1 MIFNSI
7 RWRMQLWHGLILVLV
22 LGAFGLSAYQMAR
35 KDKLRQAD
43 EEVKLCVA
51 EAARPGLPPDRFRGA
66 GRPEPPDGFGGG
78 NRPEPTPDHFGEGSG
93 PEPPGGFGGGDRP
106 DPPPER
112 FGGGGRGK
120 RPPFER
126 GFLREQISTNA
137 LRVIT
142 SKNNATPAYYFIFWK
157 EDGTVLASSTNAP
170 PGIPRPPPPLGAR
183 PEPGRNNWGH
193 LGPPPA
199 KGFEVFPRT
208 RAPLQEAYHFTPA
221 GDCILVGRPLQPEY
235 AALRQRAIW
244 LVAAGGAVL
253 VCGLAG
259 GMWVATRAIRPIE
272 DISATAVKIAAG
284 DLSQRIDTAG
294 TDNELGHLA
303 ALLNATF
310 ARLETAFGQQ
320 ARFTSDASHELRTP
334 VTVILTQ
341 TQTALSRERPAADY
355 RGALE
360 ACQRAAQR
368 MRKLIESL
376 LELARLDAGQEPLK
390 QERFDLSRV
399 VRDGVELVRPL
410 AAEHGITIQCG
421 LAPVECLGDAE
432 RLGQVVVNLLSN
444 AIQFNRDQG
453 EILISA
459 ASHERTAVLTVA
471 DHGPGIPAADLPH
484 IFERFYRVDK
494 SRSRLQGRSGLG
506 LAICK
511 AIVEAHGGSL
521 EAASQEGQGSTFTVK
536 LPIP

>member
-1 MIFNSI
+1 
-7 RWRMQLWHGLILVLV
+7 
-22 LGAFGLSAYQMAR
+22 
-35 KDKLRQAD
+35 
-43 EEVKLCVA
+43 
-51 EAARPGLPPDRFRGA
+51 
-66 GRPEPPDGFGGG
+66 
-78 NRPEPTPDHFGEGSG
+78 
-93 PEPPGGFGGGDRP
+93 
-106 DPPPER
+106 
-112 FGGGGRGK
+112 
-120 RPPFER
+120 
-126 GFLREQISTNA
+126 LREQISTNA
-137 LRVIT
+137 LRVIA
-142 SKNNATPAYYFIFWK
+142 SKNSASPAFYFIYWK

-170 PGIPRPPPPLGAR
+170 PGIPRPKNLLGAR

-193 LGPPPA
+193 LGPPPG

-208 RAPLQEAYHFTPA
+208 RSPLQEAYHFTPS

-235 AALRQRAIW
+235 AALRQMAVW

-399 VRDGVELVRPL
+399 ARDGVELVRPL

-421 LAPVECLGDAE
+421 LAPVECLGDSG

-471 DHGPGIPAADLPH
+471 DHGQGIPVADLPH

-521 EAASQEGQGSTFTVK
+521 EVASQEGQGSTFTVK